1 MELIKLKDNQNLLLQ
16 ERLKLASNSW
26 IWLHKPNQ
34 PEKDKL
40 VKKKK
45 KSSIKWIALINI
57 PLLG

>member
-40 VKKKK
+40 VKKK
-45 KSSIKWIALINI
+45 SSIKWIALINI